1 MSKPVA
7 DAAHTKASAKR
18 ANASEKSLVSGIVS
32 AASDNDP
39 TTIATLAIAGAS
51 TLYGLQWVLLLIVP
65 MFAVVQAI
73 ATHLATVSRQGLQEG
88 IRKRYGSMVA
98 IVSLFCIVS
107 VSVVTFA
114 ADLEAGAAALHL
126 LTHLAYG
133 IWLVPLALVV
143 IAVMSLGTFEKIRR
157 FLVVLPLAFVA
168 YIAAAILAKPD
179 WHAVLLGFVPHLRG
193 DDVHVT
199 VTIAL
204 MGTTLTTYTYLWQT
218 IEVAADAPPRRY
230 LLEVSL
236 ASIPGTLLT
245 GAILWFILIAT
256 AATLGAHHQ
265 QVQTAQDAA
274 RALEPIAGPS
284 AEIIFAVGLL
294 GSALLALPVIA
305 GGMANAICATFMWQ
319 GSLDQRPLRA
329 KRYYATLY
337 GGIIAGTLLT
347 LAHVQPIALLF
358 AASIAGGLA
367 TPVTLALLVA
377 LAVDK
382 RAMRGRTIDRRL
394 AIAGWIVTGIA
405 AVAALAFIRWH

>member
-1 MSKPVA
+1 MGKPVA
-7 DAAHTKASAKR
+7 YADHGKASAKR
-18 ANASEKSLVSGIVS
+18 ADASQKSLVSGIIS

-51 TLYGLQWVLLLIVP
+51 TLYGLEWVLLLIVP

-73 ATHLATVSRQGLQEG
+73 ATHLATVSHQGLQDG
-88 IRKRYGSMVA
+88 IRKRYGSLIA

-114 ADLEAGAAALHL
+114 ADLEAGAAALEL
-126 LTHLAYG
+126 LTHIAYAT
-133 IWLVPLALVV
+133 WLIPLAVIV
-143 IAVMSLGTFEKIRR
+143 IALMSLGTFAKIRR
-157 FLVVLPLAFVA
+157 FLIVLPLAFVA

-179 WHAVLLGFVPHLRG
+179 WHAVLSGFIPHLRG
-193 DDVHVT
+193 DDVYVT

-236 ASIPGTLLT
+236 ASIPGTILT
-245 GAILWFILIAT
+245 GGILWFILVAT
-256 AATLGAHHQ
+256 AATLGVHHQ
-265 QVQTAQDAA
+265 HVQTAQDAA
-274 RALEPIAGPS
+274 KALAPIAGPS
-284 AEIIFAVGLL
+284 AETVFAIGLL
-294 GSALLALPVIA
+294 GSSLLALPVIA
-305 GGMANAICATFMWQ
+305 GGMANAICATFQWR
-319 GSLDQRPLRA
+319 GSLDQQPRHAR
-329 KRYYATLY
+329 RYYAALY
-337 GGIIAGTLLT
+337 GSIVAGILLT

-377 LAVDK
+377 LATDK

-394 AIAGWIVTGIA
+394 AVAGWSVTGIA